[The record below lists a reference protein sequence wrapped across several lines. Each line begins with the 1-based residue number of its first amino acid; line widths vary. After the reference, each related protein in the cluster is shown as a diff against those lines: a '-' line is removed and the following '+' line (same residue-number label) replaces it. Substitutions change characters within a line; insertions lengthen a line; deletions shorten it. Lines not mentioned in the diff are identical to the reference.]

1 MRAILIGISALLLT
15 ACGGASMPNT
25 QDEPKVPESPIPE
38 NPSQNPSTKN
48 KIESDSSW
56 FLQLQGTVDLTKP
69 VELYEVDLFDTS
81 TQNISQLKNR
91 GVQVICYFSA
101 GSYEDW
107 RDDKNAF
114 HSADLGKN
122 LDGWAGENWLDIR
135 SENVRSIMKKRIE
148 LAKEKGCSGID
159 PDNVDGYSNNTGFN
173 LTAQDQLSYN
183 RFLADTAH
191 KNNLV
196 IALKNDLNQI
206 QELEPY
212 FDLSVNEQCQFY
224 DECHLLKPF
233 KDNNK
238 LIINIE
244 YDDSFLASNTNKAKL
259 CQTAKDNGLQTKVL
273 TIELDGEERFSCF

>member
-1 MRAILIGISALLLT
+1 MRTILMIFFAYLLT
-15 ACGGASMPNT
+15 ACGGASVPE
-25 QDEPKVPESPIPE
+25 QKDEPTSPEKPTT
-38 NPSQNPSTKN
+38 PSTKPPAEH
-48 KIESDSSW
+48 KISSNTSW
-56 FLQLQGTVDLTKP
+56 FLQLQGTIDLTKP
-69 VELYEVDLFDTS
+69 VELYEVDLFDTAQADI
-81 TQNISQLKNR
+81 TGLKNR

-101 GSYEDW
+101 GSYENW

-114 HSADLGKN
+114 HSADFGKD
-122 LDGWAGENWLDIR
+122 LDGWAGENLLDIR
-135 SENVRSIMKKRIE
+135 SENVRTIMKKRIE
-148 LAKEKGCSGID
+148 IAKEKGCTGVD
-159 PDNVDGYSNNTGFN
+159 PDNVDGYSNNTGFP
-173 LTAQDQLSYN
+173 LTARDQLNYN

-233 KDNNK
+233 KDSNK

-244 YDDSFLASNTNKAKL
+244 YEDSFLNSETNKAQL
-259 CQTAKDNGLQTKVL
+259 CSTAINNGLKTKVL
-273 TIELDGEERFSCF
+273 NLDLSGVERFSCF